1 MNALMKVLAVAI
13 AGACAVA
20 PAAAQ
25 RADGDPGGRRMQGG
39 GINYAPQPG
48 VFVVVS
54 TDSYAQTVRLRG
66 ADGKT
71 ADVYVNSNI
80 YDLSKLNPGDRVQ
93 VNFLEPDGLSNKLA
107 AANIWPVK

>member
-48 VFVVVS
+48 VFVSSRPTRMRRPCACAEPMERQPTS
-54 TDSYAQTVRLRG
+54 TSTRMSTTCR
-66 ADGKT
+66 
-71 ADVYVNSNI
+71 S
-80 YDLSKLNPGDRVQ
+80 
-93 VNFLEPDGLSNKLA
+93 
-107 AANIWPVK
+107 

>member
-1 MNALMKVLAVAI
+1 MNALMKLLAVVI
-13 AGACAVA
+13 TSVCTVTPAV
-20 PAAAQ
+20 AQ

-48 VFVVVS
+48 IFVVVS

-66 ADGKT
+66 ADGTT
-71 ADVYVNSNI
+71 ADVYVNSDV
-80 YDLSKLNPGDRVQ
+80 YDLSKLKAGDRVQ

-107 AANIWPVK
+107 AANIWAVK

>member
-13 AGACAVA
+13 ASICAAA

-71 ADVYVNSNI
+71 ADVYVNSNV
-80 YDLSKLNPGDRVQ
+80 YDLSKLNAGDRVQ
-93 VNFLEPDGLSNKLA
+93 VNFLEPDGMNNRLA